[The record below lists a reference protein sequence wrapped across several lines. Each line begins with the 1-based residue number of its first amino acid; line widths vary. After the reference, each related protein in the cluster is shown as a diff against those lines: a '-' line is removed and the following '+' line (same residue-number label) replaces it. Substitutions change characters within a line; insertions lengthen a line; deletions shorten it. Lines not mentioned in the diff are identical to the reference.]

1 MRHRANAY
9 TDVEVG
15 CCFLQGVEGL
25 LSNVAGAGLRLAKG
39 IDDPLSG
46 KLRPLD
52 RSTPS
57 SRATEAASLLQF
69 EPVVVFGGDVSLPVT
84 LYDVIPRHPT
94 SFDR

>member
-9 TDVEVG
+9 TDAEVG

-25 LSNVAGAGLRLAKG
+25 LSDVAGTDRRLGAGLRLAKG

-84 LYDVIPRHPT
+84 LPSDSI
-94 SFDR
+94 